1 MKEHRTLHSP
11 RVYIYIAILLLTI
24 VAFVLAAACSP
35 SANQDTQALLELGK
49 SLTIQKGCVACHST
63 DGSRIVGPTFL
74 GLYGSQ
80 VAFEDGSTGKADEA
94 YLRQSIVD
102 PTAKI
107 VSDYDALMPQDF
119 GSRLT
124 EEEISALIQ
133 YIKSLGE

>member
-1 MKEHRTLHSP
+1 MKEHRTLHPP
-11 RVYIYIAILLLTI
+11 RAFINITILLLTI
-24 VAFVLAAACSP
+24 ATFALAAACSS
-35 SANQDTQALLELGK
+35 SANQDTQVLVELGK

-80 VAFEDGSTGKADEA
+80 VTFEDGSTVAADEA